1 MISISHPTANNTT
14 HTRRNNHLQ
23 QVPANTNPNVTT
35 DNFPVDVPRGW
46 GLDLP
51 SASAIDL
58 LQTQFD
64 DPTVIPT
71 GLLPADAMQSDAAW
85 GASLPQQYQS
95 KIGRVKGHQRESSLS
110 SLGSAG
116 PASPFNHNTSNPQIA
131 VTTDFGSDALDMA
144 QAADANSANNNY
156 IVKSLGSYPGYHNV
170 DAAMPEM
177 AYPGIIPQPANNGN
191 QKNDRGLLPAPEFG
205 NSSSRSQPTSVAS
218 SVGGDSPATP
228 TVHEPEAAEKRRKGM
243 LRKFQHTPWTAD
255 SFRESTAY
263 SSVPKLDRTL
273 TDIYSDELYNP
284 NFAITSTTPPSQ
296 SQLALS
302 PANDVFSQRLNAANS
317 QHLSARQSPVM
328 SDGSR
333 ERSPFRTSSPMVS
346 AVQNFSVPPSA
357 TGRGMQFNSAQR
369 VREENK
375 VKQEAQ
381 LQQQMG
387 GSNEPETPKTI
398 SPKDAILE
406 FPQENDERNNFP
418 LFPTEGHDFVD
429 QFTKAMMPQPVHNP
443 AQTSHQMNYMGPHM
457 PTGLQIP
464 QQYPFIPQANHSTPP
479 RLSSGGS
486 SMGSGMST
494 PINRGRPVGTGADS
508 GTYTCTY
515 HGCTLRFETPALL
528 QKHKREGHR
537 QAQGLGVAR
546 PHHDVG
552 MTSSLI
558 GSQAGPH
565 RCNRI
570 NPSTGKPCNTVFSRP
585 YDLTRHEDTIRNA
598 RKQKVNCDLCTEEKT
613 FSRADALTRHYR
625 VCHPEVEVPGK
636 RRRG

>member
-1 MISISHPTANNTT
+1 MISIPHQTTTA

-23 QVPANTNPNVTT
+23 QTPTNSSANNSNNYPL
-35 DNFPVDVPRGW
+35 DVPRGW

-58 LQTQFD
+58 LQSQFD
-64 DPTVIPT
+64 DTSAITADFLPT
-71 GLLPADAMQSDAAW
+71 DATMQSEAW
-85 GASLPQQYQS
+85 GAALSQYQHQQS
-95 KIGRVKGHQRESSLS
+95 KMGRVNNHQRESSLS

-131 VTTDFGSDALDMA
+131 VTTDFGSDALDM
-144 QAADANSANNNY
+144 QADGNSANSNY
-156 IVKSLGSYPGYHNV
+156 IVKSMGPYSGYHNV

-177 AYPGIIPQPANNGN
+177 AYPVTIAGPGGNNQ
-191 QKNDRGLLPAPEFG
+191 QKNDRSLLPAPEFG
-205 NSSSRSQPTSVAS
+205 NNSSRSQPTSVAS

-228 TVHEPEAAEKRRKGM
+228 TVHEPEAMEKRRKGT
-243 LRKFQHTPWTAD
+243 LQPPQRFSWNRDSRYKHTA
-255 SFRESTAY
+255 AY
-263 SSVPKLDRTL
+263 HSVPKLDRTL

-284 NFAITSTTPPSQ
+284 NFAITSTTSPSH
-296 SQLALS
+296 SQLAMS
-302 PANDVFSQRLNAANS
+302 PVNDVFSQRLNAANS

-328 SDGSR
+328 SNGSR
-333 ERSPFRTSSPMVS
+333 ERSPFRTSSPLVGAAQDFS
-346 AVQNFSVPPSA
+346 APPSA
-357 TGRGMQFNSAQR
+357 TPRGMQFNSAQR
-369 VREENK
+369 VRENK
-375 VKQEAQ
+375 AQQEVQ
-381 LQQQMG
+381 LQQHMVG
-387 GSNEPETPKTI
+387 GRQPDTPNTI

-406 FPQENDERNNFP
+406 FPENDETRNFP
-418 LFPTEGHDFVD
+418 LFTTEGHDFVD
-429 QFTKAMMPQPVHNP
+429 QFTKAMMPQPVHNAP
-443 AQTSHQMNYMGPHM
+443 APHMNYMGPQM
-457 PTGLQIP
+457 NAGLQIP
-464 QQYPFIPQANHSTPP
+464 QQYPFVPQPSHDTPP

-486 SMGSGMST
+486 STGSGGST
-494 PINRGRPVGTGADS
+494 PINRARPMGTGADS

-537 QAQGLGVAR
+537 QAQGLGVPR
-546 PHHDVG
+546 PHEAVG

-565 RCNRI
+565 RCGRI

-585 YDLTRHEDTIRNA
+585 YDLTRHEDTIHNA

-625 VCHPEVEVPGK
+625 VCHPEAEVPGK

>member
-1 MISISHPTANNTT
+1 MISIPQSNTNNS

-23 QVPANTNPNVTT
+23 QSSTNSSNTYPL
-35 DNFPVDVPRGW
+35 DVPRGW

-51 SASAIDL
+51 SASAIGL
-58 LQTQFD
+58 LQSQFD
-64 DPTVIPT
+64 DPTSIAADF
-71 GLLPADAMQSDAAW
+71 LPQDATMQSEAW
-85 GASLPQQYQS
+85 GAALPQYQP
-95 KIGRVKGHQRESSLS
+95 KMGRVHNHQRESSLS

-116 PASPFNHNTSNPQIA
+116 PASPFNPNTSNPHIA
-131 VTTDFGSDALDMA
+131 VTTDFGSDALDM
-144 QAADANSANNNY
+144 QGADANSASNNY
-156 IVKSLGSYPGYHNV
+156 IVKSLGSYSGYHNV

-177 AYPGIIPQPANNGN
+177 AYPVTIPGPANNGN
-191 QKNDRGLLPAPEFG
+191 HKNDRSLLPAPEFG
-205 NSSSRSQPTSVAS
+205 NSSRSQPTSVAS

-228 TVHEPEAAEKRRKGM
+228 TVNEPEASERRRKAAAG
-243 LRKFQHTPWTAD
+243 
-255 SFRESTAY
+255 Y
-263 SSVPKLDRTL
+263 SSIPKLDRTM

-284 NFAITSTTPPSQ
+284 NFAITSTSPSH
-296 SQLALS
+296 SQLAMS
-302 PANDVFSQRLNAANS
+302 PVNDVFSQRLNAANS

-328 SDGSR
+328 SNGSR
-333 ERSPFRTSSPMVS
+333 ERSPFRTTSPLAGAAQDFNTPS
-346 AVQNFSVPPSA
+346 SA
-357 TGRGMQFNSAQR
+357 TPRGMQFNSAQR
-369 VREENK
+369 VRENNQLQHES
-375 VKQEAQ
+375 Q
-381 LQQQMG
+381 LQQHMAG
-387 GSNEPETPKTI
+387 GPEPETPKTI

-406 FPQENDERNNFP
+406 FSETDDNRNFP
-418 LFPTEGHDFVD
+418 LFATEGHDFVD
-429 QFTKAMMPQPVHNP
+429 QFTKAMMPQPVHNLP
-443 AQTSHQMNYMGPHM
+443 ASTASHMNYMGANM
-457 PTGLQIP
+457 PSGLQVP
-464 QQYPFIPQANHSTPP
+464 QQYPFVPQPHNDTPP
-479 RLSSGGS
+479 RLSSGPS
-486 SMGSGMST
+486 SAGSGGST
-494 PINRGRPVGTGADS
+494 PINRARPMGTAADG

-537 QAQGLGVAR
+537 QAQGLGVTR
-546 PHHDVG
+546 PHDMG

-585 YDLTRHEDTIRNA
+585 YDLTRHEDTIHNA

>member
-1 MISISHPTANNTT
+1 MISIPHSNNHNNV

-23 QVPANTNPNVTT
+23 QTSFNSQIYPI
-35 DNFPVDVPRGW
+35 DVPRGW

-51 SASAIDL
+51 SDSAIDL
-58 LQTQFD
+58 LQSQFND
-64 DPTVIPT
+64 NTNIVAEF
-71 GLLPADAMQSDAAW
+71 LPPDGTMQSEAW
-85 GASLPQQYQS
+85 GAALPQYQH
-95 KIGRVKGHQRESSLS
+95 KMGRVHNHQRESSLS
-110 SLGSAG
+110 SLGSTG
-116 PASPFNHNTSNPQIA
+116 PASPFNPNTSNPQIA
-131 VTTDFGSDALDMA
+131 VTTDFGSETLDM
-144 QAADANSANNNY
+144 QSGDPNSTTNNY
-156 IVKSLGSYPGYHNV
+156 IVKSLGSFSGYHNV
-170 DAAMPEM
+170 DSGMPEM
-177 AYPGIIPQPANNGN
+177 AYPVTIPGPSHSGIH
-191 QKNDRGLLPAPEFG
+191 KHDRGLLPAPELG

-228 TVHEPEAAEKRRKGM
+228 TIQEPEASEKRRKAAA
-243 LRKFQHTPWTAD
+243 P
-255 SFRESTAY
+255 Y
-263 SSVPKLDRTL
+263 SSVPKLDRTM

-284 NFAITSTTPPSQ
+284 NFAITSTTSPSH
-296 SQLALS
+296 SQLAMS

-328 SDGSR
+328 STGSR
-333 ERSPFRTSSPMVS
+333 ERSPFRTSAPLAGS
-346 AVQNFSVPPSA
+346 AQDFSTSASA
-357 TGRGMQFNSAQR
+357 TPRGMQFNTAQH
-369 VREENK
+369 VRENNK
-375 VKQEAQ
+375 LQHESQ
-381 LQQQMG
+381 FQQQMAG
-387 GSNEPETPKTI
+387 AGEPDTPKTI

-406 FPQENDERNNFP
+406 FPENDDNRNFP
-418 LFPTEGHDFVD
+418 LFATEGHDFVD
-429 QFTKAMMPQPVHNP
+429 QFTKAMMPQPVHNLP
-443 AQTSHQMNYMGPHM
+443 GPNGPHMNYMGANMAPS
-457 PTGLQIP
+457 GLQVP
-464 QQYPFIPQANHSTPP
+464 QQYPFVPQTHTDTPP
-479 RLSSGGS
+479 RLSSGPS
-486 SMGSGMST
+486 STGSGVST
-494 PINRGRPVGTGADS
+494 PVNRARPMGTSADG

-537 QAQGLGVAR
+537 QAQGLGVTR
-546 PHHDVG
+546 PHDMG

-585 YDLTRHEDTIRNA
+585 YDLTRHEDTIHNA

>member
-1 MISISHPTANNTT
+1 MISIPHSNTNNA
-14 HTRRNNHLQ
+14 HTRRNNHDQ
-23 QVPANTNPNVTT
+23 QSSTNTSNIYHL
-35 DNFPVDVPRGW
+35 DVPRGW

-51 SASAIDL
+51 AASAIDL
-58 LQTQFD
+58 LQSQFD
-64 DPTVIPT
+64 DSTHIT
-71 GLLPADAMQSDAAW
+71 ADFLSPDVAMQSEAW
-85 GASLPQQYQS
+85 GAALPHYQP
-95 KIGRVKGHQRESSLS
+95 KMGRVHNHQRESSLS

-116 PASPFNHNTSNPQIA
+116 PASPFNPSTSNPHIA
-131 VTTDFGSDALDMA
+131 ITTDFGSDALDM
-144 QAADANSANNNY
+144 QGADAGSANSNY
-156 IVKSLGSYPGYHNV
+156 LVKSLGAYSGYHNV

-177 AYPGIIPQPANNGN
+177 AYPVTIPGPASNGN

-205 NSSSRSQPTSVAS
+205 NTSRSQPTSVAS

-228 TVHEPEAAEKRRKGM
+228 TVNEPESADRRRKVAGT
-243 LRKFQHTPWTAD
+243 FN
-255 SFRESTAY
+255 
-263 SSVPKLDRTL
+263 SVPKLDRTM

-284 NFAITSTTPPSQ
+284 NFAITSTTSSSQ
-296 SQLALS
+296 NQLAMS
-302 PANDVFSQRLNAANS
+302 PVNDVFSQRLNAANS

-328 SDGSR
+328 SNGSR
-333 ERSPFRTSSPMVS
+333 ERSPFRTSSPL
-346 AVQNFSVPPSA
+346 AGAAQDFSTPSA
-357 TGRGMQFNSAQR
+357 TPRGMHVNSAQR
-369 VREENK
+369 VRGNHKLHHES
-375 VKQEAQ
+375 Q
-381 LQQQMG
+381 LQSHMT
-387 GSNEPETPKTI
+387 SSREPETPKTI

-406 FPQENDERNNFP
+406 FPENDDNRNFS
-418 LFPTEGHDFVD
+418 LFATEGHDFVD
-429 QFTKAMMPQPVHNP
+429 QFTKAMMPQPVQNLP
-443 AQTSHQMNYMGPHM
+443 APNGNHMNYMAPNM
-457 PTGLQIP
+457 PSGLQVP
-464 QQYPFIPQANHSTPP
+464 QQYPFVPQPHNDTPP
-479 RLSSGGS
+479 RLSSGPS
-486 SMGSGMST
+486 STGSGGST
-494 PINRGRPVGTGADS
+494 PINRARPMGTSADG

-537 QAQGLGVAR
+537 QAQGLGVVR
-546 PHHDVG
+546 PHDMG

-585 YDLTRHEDTIRNA
+585 YDLTRHEDTIHNA